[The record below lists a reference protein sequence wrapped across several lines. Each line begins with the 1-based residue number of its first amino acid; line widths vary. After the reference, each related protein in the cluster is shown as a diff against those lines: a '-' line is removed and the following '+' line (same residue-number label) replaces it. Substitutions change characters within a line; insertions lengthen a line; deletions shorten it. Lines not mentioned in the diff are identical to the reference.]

1 MELNILMAQLYEK
14 EDDFEKAEI
23 LFRDL
28 ILHHDPSKADIYV
41 YLGNNLIHQNKQN
54 LAYDIFKK

>member
-1 MELNILMAQLYEK
+1 MAQLYEK
-14 EDDFEKAEI
+14 ENDFEKAEI

-28 ILHHDPSKADIYV
+28 ILHHDPAKADVYI
-41 YLGNNLIHQNKQN
+41 YLGNNLIHQNKHN

>member
-1 MELNILMAQLYEK
+1 MELNILLAQLYEK
-14 EDDFEKAEI
+14 EQDFEKAEI

-28 ILHHDPSKADIYV
+28 LLHHDPAKSDVYV
-41 YLGNNLIHQNKQN
+41 YLGNNLIHQNKNN